1 MTRTSYRFV
10 QVTCQQHV
18 EQVRLRLVMTSL
30 CQLTDVTELRCVDV
44 TQLMTSAVDD
54 NAGADVLRQAYLD
67 DRCAYL
73 TEQLTRHRTQQ
84 QQQVQRRNRTWSVSV
99 TEGVRQKQM
108 TSVNGRQRFASAQ
121 VLRLTHR
128 VYRVR
133 TGRGKSWK
141 VLESKCPIFKNLEN
155 PGIRPWSWR
164 ILESYLKSFG
174 KSWKTNGFG

>member
-1 MTRTSYRFV
+1 
-10 QVTCQQHV
+10 
-18 EQVRLRLVMTSL
+18 MTSL

-108 TSVNGRQRFASAQ
+108 TSVNGRQRLASAQ
-121 VLRLTHR
+121 VLHLTHR
-128 VYRVR
+128 VYGVR
-133 TGRGKSWK
+133 TGR
-141 VLESKCPIFKNLEN
+141 
-155 PGIRPWSWR
+155 
-164 ILESYLKSFG
+164 
-174 KSWKTNGFG
+174 